1 MHDLTNSCVFFVI
14 LCAEFISTTIGMNK
28 LLYIK
33 YAEVYNHHD
42 DESQRSLRTTHWQ
55 PYEGYVRRFVES
67 ERLYFSILS
76 IEHVK
81 GYNEIGY
88 GFKCRYFSTAFF
100 ASFLDRRYNSF
111 ECKFTIELFNRW

>member
-1 MHDLTNSCVFFVI
+1 MYQIARGDREYAGEAYGKMKFN
-14 LCAEFISTTIGMNK
+14 GK
-28 LLYIK
+28 QR

-42 DESQRSLRTTHWQ
+42 DESRRSVRTTHWQ